1 MRPYAQFTWSR
12 PIRRP
17 NGVRTTSSSP
27 TVRPAATFQHVL
39 RPMEAAAARRK
50 RLVPAADQAWQGASP
65 LQRRLAV
72 ATATTLR
79 RPPHPLRRT
88 GAAQHHLSPMR
99 ASSAKRDNAG
109 GERARAAKSSMVS
122 VPEGLTLGTSG
133 LVSRQMKRGDRWRP
147 CRRSRFAHLRRNAL
161 NARPGLFHEWLA
173 QNADK
178 ALTSR

>member
-1 MRPYAQFTWSR
+1 MGHARGIVYSLITRAEELLDYMLPIQAPDAAPRAIHMAR
-12 PIRRP
+12 PITRP
-17 NGVRTTSSSP
+17 NGTRTTSSS
-27 TVRPAATFQHVL
+27 TTARPAAALQHVL

-99 ASSAKRDNAG
+99 ASSAKRHNAG
-109 GERARAAKSSMVS
+109 GERARARRKAAWCRCRKASLLAPPAWFLAK
-122 VPEGLTLGTSG
+122 
-133 LVSRQMKRGDRWRP
+133 
-147 CRRSRFAHLRRNAL
+147 
-161 NARPGLFHEWLA
+161 
-173 QNADK
+173 
-178 ALTSR
+178 

>member
-1 MRPYAQFTWSR
+1 MH
-12 PIRRP
+12 
-17 NGVRTTSSSP
+17 TTSSSP
-27 TVRPAATFQHVL
+27 AVRPAATFQHVL

-109 GERARAAKSSMVS
+109 GERARARRKAAWCRCRKAWR
-122 VPEGLTLGTSG
+122 LRLGFSPNEA
-133 LVSRQMKRGDRWRP
+133 WRP

-161 NARPGLFHEWLA
+161 NARPADATRGDCDATVGVRRANGWTKNGLSVA
-173 QNADK
+173 TK
-178 ALTSR
+178 ISSRARRSS

>member
-1 MRPYAQFTWSR
+1 M
-12 PIRRP
+12 
-17 NGVRTTSSSP
+17 RTTSSSP

-88 GAAQHHLSPMR
+88 GTAQHHLSPMR
-99 ASSAKRDNAG
+99 ASSTKRHNAG
-109 GERARAAKSSMVS
+109 GERARARRKAAWCRCRKANPEAPPAWLLASWSVATDRGS
-122 VPEGLTLGTSG
+122 VPASSTFAEMFRILFECEASG
-133 LVSRQMKRGDRWRP
+133 RGSCSTTQLLYYPLLRWGEYRT
-147 CRRSRFAHLRRNAL
+147 ATDYGGELL
-161 NARPGLFHEWLA
+161 
-173 QNADK
+173 
-178 ALTSR
+178 

>member
-1 MRPYAQFTWSR
+1 MGEWFIYASLEKGIAEFRSAKTGRKSHLLADFFGLLLITFTYTKRLMRPYAQFTWSR

-17 NGVRTTSSSP
+17 NGVRTSP

-88 GAAQHHLSPMR
+88 GTAQHHLSPMR
-99 ASSAKRDNAG
+99 ASSAKRHNAG
-109 GERARAAKSSMVS
+109 GERARARRKAAWCRCRKASFLAPPALFLAK
-122 VPEGLTLGTSG
+122 
-133 LVSRQMKRGDRWRP
+133 
-147 CRRSRFAHLRRNAL
+147 
-161 NARPGLFHEWLA
+161 
-173 QNADK
+173 
-178 ALTSR
+178 

>member
-1 MRPYAQFTWSR
+1 MC
-12 PIRRP
+12 RRAINFP
-17 NGVRTTSSSP
+17 LSLAMKQAAGRLSGAASSAGHLLPGHLVIAGGVISGADAPRRAGRAKLQVGTSSSP

-50 RLVPAADQAWQGASP
+50 CLVPAADQAWQGASP

-88 GAAQHHLSPMR
+88 GTAQHHLSPMR

-109 GERARAAKSSMVS
+109 GERARARRKAAWCRCRKASLLAPPAWFLAK
-122 VPEGLTLGTSG
+122 
-133 LVSRQMKRGDRWRP
+133 
-147 CRRSRFAHLRRNAL
+147 
-161 NARPGLFHEWLA
+161 
-173 QNADK
+173 
-178 ALTSR
+178 

>member
-1 MRPYAQFTWSR
+1 M
-12 PIRRP
+12 
-17 NGVRTTSSSP
+17 RTTSSSP
-27 TVRPAATFQHVL
+27 AVRPAATFQHVL

-99 ASSAKRDNAG
+99 ASSAKRHNAG
-109 GERARAAKSSMVS
+109 GERARARRKAAWFRCRKASGLAPPAWLLANILKHEALCVVSVAAFPLYKFFIAYNRTLKRRERENAKS
-122 VPEGLTLGTSG
+122 EKKQKKWQRTSG
-133 LVSRQMKRGDRWRP
+133 RQ
-147 CRRSRFAHLRRNAL
+147 FV
-161 NARPGLFHEWLA
+161 
-173 QNADK
+173 
-178 ALTSR
+178 